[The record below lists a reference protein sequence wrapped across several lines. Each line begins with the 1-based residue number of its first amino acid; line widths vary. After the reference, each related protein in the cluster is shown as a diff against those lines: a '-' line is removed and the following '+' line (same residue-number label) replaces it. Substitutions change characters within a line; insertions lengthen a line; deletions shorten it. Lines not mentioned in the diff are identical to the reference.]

1 MRRGILF
8 LAAFLLLGFVFLSGN
23 YSKAQDSDA
32 LESLRRFSQVLD
44 IVEESYV
51 EDISRA
57 ELIEDSIK
65 GMLEQLDPHS
75 AYLDEEA
82 YEEMQN
88 TTAGKF
94 SGIGIEISMEKSRL
108 IVVSPLEDTPA
119 YRAGLKAGD
128 SIIEIDGEST
138 QGYTLL
144 DAVKKIRGEEGT
156 SVRLTIVHKQEN
168 NPIEVSIVR
177 GIIPLVAVKTKVL
190 DTGILYVRLTRFNE
204 HTTEEL
210 HQKISQYV
218 AMHELKGIVLDLRN
232 NPGGLLKQA
241 VSVSDAFL
249 EDGLIVYMQGR
260 NAAKRHDFIA
270 KKEPTDISVPVV
282 TLINAGSASAS
293 EIVAGA
299 LQDRKRS
306 LIIGERSF
314 GKGSVQHVIPL
325 AEGKALKLTSALY
338 YTPSGR
344 SIQAEGIEPDLCV
357 PFIPVK
363 NEETEDLVRLTIRE
377 QNLSSHFE
385 NPNGTEEIQEEKID
399 EKTKTLL
406 AKDNQLRMA
415 LELVKK
421 LPVITQI
428 H

>member
-144 DAVKKIRGEEGT
+144 GAVQILQEKPEHKI
-156 SVRLTIVHKQEN
+156 LEN
-168 NPIEVSIVR
+168 
-177 GIIPLVAVKTKVL
+177 
-190 DTGILYVRLTRFNE
+190 
-204 HTTEEL
+204 
-210 HQKISQYV
+210 
-218 AMHELKGIVLDLRN
+218 
-232 NPGGLLKQA
+232 
-241 VSVSDAFL
+241 
-249 EDGLIVYMQGR
+249 
-260 NAAKRHDFIA
+260 
-270 KKEPTDISVPVV
+270 EP
-282 TLINAGSASAS
+282 
-293 EIVAGA
+293 
-299 LQDRKRS
+299 
-306 LIIGERSF
+306 
-314 GKGSVQHVIPL
+314 
-325 AEGKALKLTSALY
+325 
-338 YTPSGR
+338 
-344 SIQAEGIEPDLCV
+344 
-357 PFIPVK
+357 
-363 NEETEDLVRLTIRE
+363 
-377 QNLSSHFE
+377 
-385 NPNGTEEIQEEKID
+385 
-399 EKTKTLL
+399 
-406 AKDNQLRMA
+406 
-415 LELVKK
+415 
-421 LPVITQI
+421 
-428 H
+428 